1 MFAVKFSPK
10 QFLSAVVGFLALFSV
25 GLVHATEVTAGSTV
39 SLSVTSDGTAPF
51 TYQWKKDATALV
63 GATGSTLILTNI
75 QSANAGSYSV
85 VVSNGA
91 GSTTSDVS
99 VISIT
104 SISIAPAITTQPVSQ
119 SVLAGVN
126 VTFTVVASGAPTPTY
141 QWKKDGAAIS
151 GATSASLTLSSVQTA
166 AAGSY
171 TVVATNSI
179 GSVTSSG
186 AILTVATTASA
197 PAITTQPL
205 SQSVGAGVTVTFTA
219 AASGT
224 PTPAYQWNKNGT
236 VISGATSATLTLTNV
251 QSSSVGTYSVVA
263 TNSVGSATSSGAG
276 LTISGVA
283 SAPAI
288 TTQPLSQAAF
298 AGSAVTIAAAAS
310 GSPTPAY
317 QWKKGGII
325 IPGATGAT
333 LNLTNVQLAD
343 AGSYALTATN
353 ASGSVTSS
361 FARLVVLVP
370 RANAITYEATVFP
383 SGVTAGGMV
392 SLDYLVTNA
401 GTTTWGANHY
411 LSIRDNQGSFLAFVC
426 LIGVT
431 PGETKTATLRFIAPT
446 TPGTYTYHVQ
456 ALENGVELFSTE
468 STVTLPVLATQPNS
482 IGYNATTF
490 PLSAVPG
497 ATMNFDYTV
506 TNTGTKAWGVNHYLT
521 LRNGEGAF
529 SDFAP
534 LDQMAVGQ
542 SRTVHFTFTAPT
554 APGTYVYHV
563 QGLED
568 GVEFFATQA
577 NMTLVV
583 LAPQPNAI
591 VYNRTRS
598 QEIVTPGATV
608 NLQYSM
614 SNSGTSAWGTSHYV
628 SLRDANGTYLS
639 FVPVSG
645 VASGGSRDASFSFVA
660 PTTPGIYTYYVQALE
675 NGVEFFDTQDLVTIT
690 VMGNQIPNAI
700 SYNATTFPHTIA
712 RGATVNFS
720 YNVTNRG
727 TNTWGVNH
735 YLSLRDEDD
744 TFLGFPSL
752 NGIAPGGSKTVNLSF
767 VAPSTPGVYTY
778 RVQGLDSAVE
788 FFAMAD
794 TLVLVVQ

>member
-10 QFLSAVVGFLALFSV
+10 QFLSAVVGLFVLFSV

-39 SLSVTSDGTAPF
+39 SLAVTADGTAPF
-51 TYQWKKDATALV
+51 TYQWKKDAAVLV
-63 GATGSTLILTNI
+63 GATGSTLVLTNI
-75 QSANAGSYSV
+75 QSTDAGSYSV

-99 VISIT
+99 VIGT
-104 SISIAPAITTQPVSQ
+104 TTISVAPAIMSQPVSQ
-119 SVLAGVN
+119 SVLVGVN
-126 VTFTVVASGAPTPTY
+126 VTFTAVASGAPSPTY
-141 QWKKDGAAIS
+141 QWKKDGTTIS
-151 GATSASLTLSSVQTA
+151 GATSASLTLTSVQSA
-166 AAGSY
+166 AAGTY
-171 TVVATNSI
+171 TVVAANSV

-186 AILTVATTASA
+186 AVLTVATATSA
-197 PAITTQPL
+197 PAFTTQPQ
-205 SQSVGAGVTVTFTA
+205 SQSVGLGVNVTFTA

-224 PTPAYQWNKNGT
+224 PTPAYQWKKNGIA
-236 VISGATSATLTLTNV
+236 VSGATGATLTLSNV
-251 QSSSVGTYSVVA
+251 QSSSAGTYSVVA
-263 TNSVGSATSSGAG
+263 TNSVGSVISNGAG

-283 SAPAI
+283 SAPTI

-298 AGSAVTIAAAAS
+298 AGSAVTIVAAAS

-317 QWKKGGII
+317 QWKKGGVVL
-325 IPGATGAT
+325 PGATAAT

-343 AGSYALTATN
+343 AGSYGLTATN

-383 SGVTAGGMV
+383 SGVTVGGMV

-411 LSIRDNQGSFLAFVC
+411 LSIRDNQGKFLAFVC
-426 LIGVT
+426 LIGVA
-431 PGETKTATLRFIAPT
+431 PGETKTATLRFIAPA

-456 ALENGVELFSTE
+456 SLENGVELFSTE

-482 IGYNATTF
+482 MGYNSTTF
-490 PLSAVPG
+490 PISAVPG
-497 ATMNFDYTV
+497 ATINFDYTV
-506 TNTGTKAWGVNHYLT
+506 TNTGTKAWGANHYLT

-529 SDFAP
+529 TDFAP
-534 LDQMAVGQ
+534 LGQMAVGQ
-542 SRTVHFTFTAPT
+542 SRTVHFTFTTPT

-563 QGLED
+563 QALED
-568 GVEFFATQA
+568 GAEIFSTQA

-583 LAPQPNAI
+583 LAAQPNAI

-614 SNSGTSAWGTSHYV
+614 SNSGTSAWGTNHYV

-639 FVPVSG
+639 FIPVSG
-645 VASGGSRDASFSFVA
+645 VASGGSRDANFSLVA

-720 YNVTNRG
+720 YTVTNRG
-727 TNTWGVNH
+727 TNAWGANH

-752 NGIAPGGSKTVNLSF
+752 NGIAPGGSKTVTMSF
-767 VAPSTPGVYTY
+767 VAPTAPGVYTY
-778 RVQGLDSAVE
+778 RVQGLDSGVE

-794 TLVLVVQ
+794 TVVLVVQ